1 MVPGLYANRFSA
13 YWLEVGPAG
22 APLRTIPFASSG
34 LQRLEIATGSAS
46 RLATRVRALRRGEA
60 TMNNSNTVDLQG
72 QSARAGGAHALRLR
86 RGARARTD
94 FPVTVREGSLKA
106 SSRCVEL
113 SASGAIIVRARGAA
127 AGPNVLTL
135 ELYLPERHGA
145 IRVLARRIWSYG
157 AQQAFRFERVSD
169 ADRLSLAEHVDLAT
183 LRGALVA

>member
-1 MVPGLYANRFSA
+1 AV
-13 YWLEVGPAG
+13 
-22 APLRTIPFASSG
+22 TI
-34 LQRLEIATGSAS
+34 
-46 RLATRVRALRRGEA
+46 
-60 TMNNSNTVDLQG
+60 
-72 QSARAGGAHALRLR
+72 
-86 RGARARTD
+86 
-94 FPVTVREGSLKA
+94 REGSLKA

-113 SASGAIIVRARGAA
+113 SASGAIIVRARGAG
-127 AGPNVLTL
+127 AGPSLLTL